1 MECDNTTEKRATSL
15 LDELLSISLLRNLSN
30 KEAIDILQGALA
42 LLVLDNLPENV
53 GYQLRLLTEYVDSDD
68 EEDIEQEGR
77 PTKRPTLNREQTTSL
92 HQSPK

>member
-68 EEDIEQEGR
+68 EDDIEQEGR